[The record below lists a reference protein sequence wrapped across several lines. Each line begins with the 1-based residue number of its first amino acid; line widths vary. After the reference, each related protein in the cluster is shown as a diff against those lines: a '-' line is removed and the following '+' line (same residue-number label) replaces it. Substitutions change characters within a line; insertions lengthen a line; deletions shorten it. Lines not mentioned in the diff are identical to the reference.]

1 MAHRRDDRCG
11 ARVRRDKSDKNDHE
25 PHVPETGELGLTGL
39 GAAFIDLLRDD
50 ERFRDVIA
58 DPFGEH
64 PDPRHGL
71 C

>member
-1 MAHRRDDRCG
+1 MAPRRDHACG
-11 ARVRRDKSDKNDHE
+11 TRFRRDKTEPE
-25 PHVPETGELGLTGL
+25 PHVPETEELGLTGL

-64 PDPRHGL
+64 PDPATKS
-71 C
+71 

>member
-11 ARVRRDKSDKNDHE
+11 TRLRRDQPGAE

-50 ERFRDVIA
+50 ERFRDVID

-64 PDPRHGL
+64 PDQAA
-71 C
+71 

>member
-11 ARVRRDKSDKNDHE
+11 ARLRRDKTDPE
-25 PHVPETGELGLTGL
+25 PHVPETEELGLTSL
-39 GAAFIDLLRDD
+39 GTAFIDLLRDD

-64 PDPRHGL
+64 HDPAAAS
-71 C
+71 

>member
-1 MAHRRDDRCG
+1 MAPRRDDRCG
-11 ARVRRDKSDKNDHE
+11 ARLRRDKTDLE
-25 PHVPETGELGLTGL
+25 PHMPDTEELGLTTL

-64 PDPRHGL
+64 HDPAAAS
-71 C
+71 

>member
-11 ARVRRDKSDKNDHE
+11 ARLRRDKTDTE
-25 PHVPETGELGLTGL
+25 PHVPETKELGLTSL
-39 GAAFIDLLRDD
+39 GSVFIDLLRDD

-64 PDPRHGL
+64 HDPAAAS
-71 C
+71 

>member
-1 MAHRRDDRCG
+1 MPSRRDDRCG
-11 ARVRRDKSDKNDHE
+11 ARFRRDKTDSE
-25 PHVPETGELGLTGL
+25 PHVPETEELGLTGL

-64 PDPRHGL
+64 QDPAAKS
-71 C
+71 

>member
-1 MAHRRDDRCG
+1 MAHRSDDRCG
-11 ARVRRDKSDKNDHE
+11 ARLRRDKTDLE
-25 PHVPETGELGLTGL
+25 PHMPDTEELGLTNL

-64 PDPRHGL
+64 QDPATTS
-71 C
+71 

>member
-1 MAHRRDDRCG
+1 MALRRDDRCG
-11 ARVRRDKSDKNDHE
+11 ARVRRDKNDHE
-25 PHVPETGELGLTGL
+25 THVPETEELGLTGL

>member
-11 ARVRRDKSDKNDHE
+11 ARLRRDKTDIE
-25 PHVPETGELGLTGL
+25 PHMPGTEELGLTTL

-64 PDPRHGL
+64 HDPAATS
-71 C
+71 

>member
-11 ARVRRDKSDKNDHE
+11 ARLRRDKTDTE
-25 PHVPETGELGLTGL
+25 PHMPETEELGLTTL
-39 GAAFIDLLRDD
+39 GTAFIDLLRDD

-64 PDPRHGL
+64 QDPAATS
-71 C
+71 

>member
-1 MAHRRDDRCG
+1 MAPRRDDRCG
-11 ARVRRDKSDKNDHE
+11 ARLRREKTDIE
-25 PHVPETGELGLTGL
+25 PHMAESEELGLTNL

-64 PDPRHGL
+64 HDPAAAS
-71 C
+71 

>member
-11 ARVRRDKSDKNDHE
+11 ARLRRDKTDAE
-25 PHVPETGELGLTGL
+25 PHVPETKELGLTNL
-39 GAAFIDLLRDD
+39 GAAFIDLLRED

-64 PDPRHGL
+64 HDQAATP
-71 C
+71 

>member
-11 ARVRRDKSDKNDHE
+11 ARLRRDKTDAE
-25 PHVPETGELGLTGL
+25 PHVPETEELGLTSL
-39 GAAFIDLLRDD
+39 GATFIDLLRDD

-64 PDPRHGL
+64 HDPAAAS
-71 C
+71 

>member
-1 MAHRRDDRCG
+1 MPG
-11 ARVRRDKSDKNDHE
+11 TEEV
-25 PHVPETGELGLTGL
+25 GLTTL

-64 PDPRHGL
+64 HDPAATS
-71 C
+71 